1 MNKNFKQQID
11 HIKTLMSWK
20 AYLETV
26 YNSII
31 NRLKSN
37 VNKNII
43 STTIKTFEKLFSEI
57 FNKNFE
63 NFEFKR
69 AYKTNRLSVFS
80 NTEESITVGQQSYCY
95 L

>member
-1 MNKNFKQQID
+1 MW
-11 HIKTLMSWK
+11 WK

-26 YNSII
+26 HNSVI

-43 STTIKTFEKLFSEI
+43 STTIKTFEKLFWEI
-57 FNKNFE
+57 FNKSFK

-69 AYKTNRLSVFS
+69 AYKTNKISVLS
-80 NTEESITVGQQSYCY
+80 NTEESITVEQQSYCY

>member
-1 MNKNFKQQID
+1 
-11 HIKTLMSWK
+11 MSWK

-37 VNKNII
+37 VHENII
-43 STTIKTFEKLFSEI
+43 SSTTKTFEKLFCEI
-57 FNKNFE
+57 FNKSFE

-69 AYKTNRLSVFS
+69 AYKTNKLSVFS
-80 NTEESITVGQQSYCY
+80 NTEESILVEQQSYCY

>member
-1 MNKNFKQQID
+1 
-11 HIKTLMSWK
+11 MSWK

-37 VNKNII
+37 VHENII
-43 STTIKTFEKLFSEI
+43 SSTTKTFEKLFCEI

-69 AYKTNRLSVFS
+69 AYKTNKLSVFS
-80 NTEESITVGQQSYCY
+80 NTEESILVEQQSYCY